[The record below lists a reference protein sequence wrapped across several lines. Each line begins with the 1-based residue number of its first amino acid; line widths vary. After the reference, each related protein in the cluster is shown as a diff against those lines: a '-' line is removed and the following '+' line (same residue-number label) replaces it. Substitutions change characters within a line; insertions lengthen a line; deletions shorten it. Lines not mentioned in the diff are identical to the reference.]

1 MFYESEEFYRN
12 LIAQVKDYAI
22 FTTDPRGVITTWN
35 EGCKNVLGYDRDEFI
50 GQHIK
55 MLFTPEA
62 VASGSVDKEME
73 IAAEEGSASD
83 DRWMMRKDGER
94 FWASGITTGV
104 RDEAGRPD
112 RFHQGPTRPD
122 RAQAIRRA
130 VAREPVVFAH
140 ADRDPAAIGLDLPPR
155 RRVRLSQSA
164 VGALHRDSGVGATR
178 LRLAQSTPS
187 RRPGVGRSPPGT
199 RR

>member
-62 VASGSVDKEME
+62 VASGSAYKEME
-73 IAAEEGSASD
+73 VAVEKGSTSD
-83 DRWMMRKDGER
+83 DRWMTRKDGER
-94 FWASGITTGV
+94 FWASGITIGV
-104 RDEAGRPD
+104 RDEA
-112 RFHQGPTRPD
+112 
-122 RAQAIRRA
+122 
-130 VAREPVVFAH
+130 
-140 ADRDPAAIGLDLPPR
+140 
-155 RRVRLSQSA
+155 
-164 VGALHRDSGVGATR
+164 
-178 LRLAQSTPS
+178 
-187 RRPGVGRSPPGT
+187 
-199 RR
+199 